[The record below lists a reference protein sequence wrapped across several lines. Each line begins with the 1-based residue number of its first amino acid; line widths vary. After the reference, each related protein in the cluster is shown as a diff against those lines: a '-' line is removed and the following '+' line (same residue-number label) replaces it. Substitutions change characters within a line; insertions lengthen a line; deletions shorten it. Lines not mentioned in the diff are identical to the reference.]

1 METLFIVFAFIG
13 MFASGFF
20 SCMLIAFAMIMHQ
33 QEAQLKKKNRKTN
46 DNQDGGNANE
56 NTDIRN
62 QHRP

>member
-1 METLFIVFAFIG
+1 

-33 QEAQLKKKNRKTN
+33 QESQLKKKNRKTN